1 MQNFMKEVNQLE
13 LMIIKKFLILLKL
26 MLLLI
31 RLKLKKN

>member
-31 RLKLKKN
+31 RLKLKKK